1 MKLKFRTVFWTAAA
15 IGIAAVMVIAFQP
28 RPIAVDVT
36 EVERGRLTVAVRD
49 EARTRVR
56 DVYDVTAPIAGHLLR
71 PQLRA
76 GDRVDAGDVIAR
88 ILPEDPPLLDS
99 RAEAEAR
106 AALRSA
112 EAALAAA
119 RIEAERAA
127 AELANQR
134 IEAERITTLFG
145 RELVSRE
152 AYDRSRLALNVAE
165 AAATAATENVRVSE
179 ASLDAARVRL
189 MQPGH
194 RDGTGDTVDVRA
206 PVSGSVLRVAQESEG
221 VVSAGSLLLT
231 LGDPGDLEIVAE
243 LLSTDAVQIAPGAEV
258 RIENWGGRDTSPLA
272 GRVRLVEPFGF
283 LKVSALGV
291 EEQRVNVIIDFA
303 DPPEQWSSLGHGF
316 RVEVA
321 VVTWER
327 EDVVQ
332 LPVAALFRS
341 GGDWAVF
348 RVENGQAL
356 LTPVEVGRDNGRQAE
371 ILGGINPG
379 TTIVLYPGEQ
389 VSDGTPVRPRE

>member
-15 IGIAAVMVIAFQP
+15 IGISVMVVIAFPP

-36 EVERGRLTVAVRD
+36 EVEHGRLTVAVRD

-56 DVYDVTAPIAGHLLR
+56 DVYDMTAPIAGQLLR
-71 PQLRA
+71 PQHRA
-76 GDRVDAGDVIAR
+76 GDRVSAGDVIAR
-88 ILPEDPPLLDS
+88 ILPGDPPFLDS

-119 RIEAERAA
+119 RTEADRAA
-127 AELANQR
+127 AELDNQR
-134 IEAERITTLFG
+134 IEAERIATLFG

-152 AYDRSRLALNVAE
+152 AYDRSRLALNVTE
-165 AAATAATENVRVSE
+165 AAASAATENVRVRE
-179 ASLDAARVRL
+179 AALDAARVRL
-189 MQPGH
+189 VQPGH
-194 RDGTGDTVDVRA
+194 RDGAGTTVDVRA
-206 PVSGSVLRVAQESEG
+206 PVSGSVLRVTQESEG
-221 VVSAGSLLLT
+221 VVTAGSLLLT
-231 LGDPGDLEIVAE
+231 LGDAADLEIVAE
-243 LLSTDAVQIAPGAEV
+243 LLSTDAVQIAPGAQV
-258 RIENWGGRDTSPLA
+258 RIENWGGRDTAPLA
-272 GRVRLVEPFGF
+272 GRVRRVEPFGF

-291 EEQRVNVIIDFA
+291 EEQRVNVIIDFI
-303 DPPEQWSSLGHGF
+303 DPPQQWASLGHGF

-321 VVTWER
+321 VVTWEE

-341 GGDWAVF
+341 GGGWAVF
-348 RVENGQAL
+348 RVEDGHAV
-356 LTPVEVGRDNGRQAE
+356 LTQVEIGRDNGRQAE
-371 ILGGINPG
+371 ILGGIAPG

-389 VSDGTPVRPRE
+389 VSDGTPVRPRG